1 MDDDGDAPLRR
12 PTYDEL
18 LADNRRLREELRA
31 AHQRIAQLERQVE
44 DLLRLVEKLRGEGKR
59 QAAPFRKQ
67 DQPMAEPK
75 RPGRKS
81 GTRHGPHAH
90 RIEPPRIDETYRVPL
105 PAKCPHCSRGSLT
118 PTHTAAQYQTEIPRQ
133 VIYRRFDVEHGLCQS
148 CGRAVVGRH
157 ALMTSTAGGAAAS
170 QFGPNVH
177 ALLTVMNKQCGLS
190 HGKCVKLLATAFD
203 GLEVSRGTSA
213 RSILRTARRCE
224 RAYAEIRRDVPRFA
238 SGGAGRNGLA
248 RRRPQC
254 LAA

>member
-90 RIEPPRIDETYRVPL
+90 RSEPSRIDETYRVPL
-105 PAKCPHCSRGSLT
+105 PARCPHCGRGSLT

-133 VIYRRFDVEHGLCQS
+133 VIYRRFDVQHGLCQS

-157 ALMTSTAGGAAAS
+157 ALMISTAGGAAAS

-177 ALLTVMNKQCGLS
+177 ALLAVMNKECGLS

-224 RAYAEIRRDVPRFA
+224 RAYAEIRRDLRTAHQVVPDETGWR
-238 SGGAGRNGLA
+238 S
-248 RRRPQC
+248 RRSQC